1 MKFKFLPVT
10 GKLVW
15 QNNKA
20 FILFV
25 LCLLLL
31 HSVLKIIFYNYNYH
45 LLFNGQEASLSFTE
59 KLKMAKWSLFTD
71 LMVVLGIN
79 VVFLFALIIARL
91 INKNI
96 SKWII
101 APVFTIINF
110 FAVLLNLVD
119 VFYFRFHFQRTT
131 ADLLYVVGHP
141 LERLL
146 QQNLFIIILFFIL
159 LAGILCLLWVLH
171 KKLLT
176 AFNKGAYG
184 YGIALMLLV
193 CLICVFTLPSKYFS
207 KRLLPAYPML
217 QLNSNEL
224 PFVQNSFHTFL
235 YSVFRDG
242 GQVPATAFMRD
253 AVCDSLLPLKKFVV
267 ANETQGNKKNIVLFI
282 MESVPYDFFDTTSAF
297 KVAMPFFDS
306 LLQESRFYNNA
317 YCYAHESNKGIT
329 AILAGIPTATEIPVY
344 HSSYINMPLTHIG
357 QALHQLNYTSLFC
370 IGDEYDNFGFAKCM
384 KWLGIDKY
392 YSKESIA
399 GYKKLPAHSMGL
411 QDEYVLN
418 FFNSKLK
425 EQQQPFLGIQYN
437 ISTHYPYDLPGSF
450 ALAMPKNYTAPMKSM
465 RYYDYC
471 LQKFFD
477 AAKKESWFKNTVFIF
492 CSDHWMFPEGVKGTY
507 HAVSSYKIPI
517 IIFDASKRDKQVIET
532 PVSQFDILGTI
543 LSIAGYSNKII
554 SYGNNLLETGSLK
567 PYTFMKPN
575 NEIYQVI
582 DSSFVLGYN
591 MVLNKPEYL
600 YHFKNNVTENINLI
614 TEKNYENQRVSL
626 TRLVQAFIQQMG
638 KQYNNTSYK

>member
-1 MKFKFLPVT
+1 
-10 GKLVW
+10 
-15 QNNKA
+15 
-20 FILFV
+20 
-25 LCLLLL
+25 
-31 HSVLKIIFYNYNYH
+31 
-45 LLFNGQEASLSFTE
+45 
-59 KLKMAKWSLFTD
+59 
-71 LMVVLGIN
+71 
-79 VVFLFALIIARL
+79 
-91 INKNI
+91 
-96 SKWII
+96 
-101 APVFTIINF
+101 
-110 FAVLLNLVD
+110 
-119 VFYFRFHFQRTT
+119 
-131 ADLLYVVGHP
+131 
-141 LERLL
+141 
-146 QQNLFIIILFFIL
+146 
-159 LAGILCLLWVLH
+159 
-171 KKLLT
+171 
-176 AFNKGAYG
+176 
-184 YGIALMLLV
+184 
-193 CLICVFTLPSKYFS
+193 
-207 KRLLPAYPML
+207 
-217 QLNSNEL
+217 
-224 PFVQNSFHTFL
+224 
-235 YSVFRDG
+235 
-242 GQVPATAFMRD
+242 
-253 AVCDSLLPLKKFVV
+253 
-267 ANETQGNKKNIVLFI
+267 
-282 MESVPYDFFDTTSAF
+282 
-297 KVAMPFFDS
+297 
-306 LLQESRFYNNA
+306 
-317 YCYAHESNKGIT
+317 
-329 AILAGIPTATEIPVY
+329 
-344 HSSYINMPLTHIG
+344 
-357 QALHQLNYTSLFC
+357 
-370 IGDEYDNFGFAKCM
+370 
-384 KWLGIDKY
+384 
-392 YSKESIA
+392 
-399 GYKKLPAHSMGL
+399 
-411 QDEYVLN
+411 
-418 FFNSKLK
+418 FNSKLK